1 MSKDDAYGLR
11 EGEIAV
17 DLPAQQDAGI
27 YFIGR
32 IETPWKNRA
41 ECPKNP
47 SQSDAVCTIHLDPRY
62 AAGLKDLETCSHV
75 IVLYFMNEARRDI
88 VLQRPR
94 HYDSGR
100 GVFALRSPA
109 RPNPIA
115 MSAVRLEGVD
125 GTALKVRGLDCVNGT
140 PLVDIKPYF
149 ASIDA
154 HPDAIVGWREASE
167 CSSGLGEPR
176 RSPGS

>member
-1 MSKDDAYGLR
+1 MSADQYGLR

-17 DLPAQQDAGI
+17 ELPEAFDAGI

-32 IETPWKNRA
+32 IGTPWKSRA
-41 ECPKNP
+41 DCPKNP
-47 SQSDAVCTIHLDPRY
+47 AESDAICTIRLDPRY

-94 HYDSGR
+94 HYDTGR

-115 MSAVRLEGVD
+115 LSVAKLEGVE
-125 GTALKVRGLDCVNGT
+125 GNALRVRGLDCLDGT

-149 ASIDA
+149 ASIDS
-154 HPDAIVGWREASE
+154 HPEAVVGWREAQE
-167 CSSGLGEPR
+167 R
-176 RSPGS
+176 